1 MKTFFSVLIP
11 AYKKKYLFEAIDS
24 VLSQTYR
31 DFELVIINDCSP
43 EDLTSVVRRFNDERI
58 HYYINEKNYGAEHVV
73 ENWNKCL
80 NICSGDWVICMGDD
94 DMLMPNCLEVYVDMI
109 NNNNNVD
116 LLHGRVRQIDNNGK
130 LISILEERPQLESS
144 YSHII
149 GRMTMRKQYIGD
161 FCFRRSR
168 LIREGGFYNL
178 PFAWGADDI
187 SAFMCC
193 TPNGVANTNIPVFS
207 YRVSA
212 DTISSSKNTERK
224 LQALNREE
232 EWLYEF
238 LRHQNPRTELEIEEH
253 RMLSHSIKSGM
264 DKARYYAL
272 ENEMGNSFLRV
283 MYCFQLCKRY
293 KLSKRILFK
302 LVIRSLI
309 KIM

>member
-43 EDLTSVVRRFNDERI
+43 EDLTSVVRRFKDGRV
-58 HYYINEKNYGAEHVV
+58 HYYINEQNCGAEHVV

-94 DMLMPNCLEVYVDMI
+94 DMLMPNCLEVYADMI

-149 GRMTMRKQYIGD
+149 GRLTMRKQYIGD

-168 LIREGGFYNL
+168 LISEGGFYNL

-193 TPNGVANTNIPVFS
+193 TPNGVANTNIPVFC

-224 LQALNREE
+224 LQALDREE
-232 EWLYEF
+232 EWLYDF
-238 LRHQNPRTELEIEEH
+238 LRHQNPHTELEIEEL
-253 RMLSHSIKSGM
+253 RILSHSIKTGM
-264 DKARYYAL
+264 NKARYYAL

-283 MYCFQLCKRY
+283 IYCFQLCKRY
-293 KLSKRILFK
+293 KLSTRILLK